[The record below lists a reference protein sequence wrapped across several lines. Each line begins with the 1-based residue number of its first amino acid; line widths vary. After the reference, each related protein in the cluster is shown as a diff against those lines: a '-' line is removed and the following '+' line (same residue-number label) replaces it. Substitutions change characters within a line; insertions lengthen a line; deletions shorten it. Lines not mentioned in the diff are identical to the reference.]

1 MDHFSPNEQEYIVVC
16 VSCVAPV
23 IRPEYDRIARPTRT
37 SQMELYNPS
46 PLALRATLLW
56 WIRSALGE
64 AVPITAL
71 VCLQVWLQSPTYAYS
86 QPRITTSLTAAQY
99 NSGTVRVVPTEGD
112 YLHFSNDSDIWT
124 FPIPTTG
131 TEGVSE
137 PHMTY
142 QFGSEVF
149 IPDKV
154 SWSKCIDSVSKP
166 RTG

>member
-16 VSCVAPV
+16 VSCVSLAPV
-23 IRPEYDRIARPTRT
+23 TQSERIRLARPTRT
-37 SQMELYNPS
+37 LRMVPYNPS
-46 PLALRATLLW
+46 PLVLRATLLW
-56 WIRSALGE
+56 WIHSALGE
-64 AVPITAL
+64 AVPLTAL
-71 VCLQVWLQSPTYAYS
+71 ACPQARLRSSTYASS
-86 QPRITTSLTAAQY
+86 QPRITTLLTTAQY
-99 NSGTVRVVPTEGD
+99 GSGTARVVPTEGD

-131 TEGVSE
+131 TDGASE

-154 SWSKCIDSVSKP
+154 S
-166 RTG
+166 